1 MGDRSDPQTLQARDE
16 AAAPIDEDLEEV
28 LEDALDEAA
37 SPEEEGELEEGLGEE
52 AEEPGTGETE
62 AAIEAELESE
72 DLTAINGEAVVEV
85 LLRRS
90 GVLPQETEIGTP
102 DEEAQLP
109 APRQEDEFVCSRCF
123 LIKPRTQ
130 LGNVE
135 QRVCRDCLDPPQNGH
150 EA

>member
-1 MGDRSDPQTLQARDE
+1 MGDRSDTQTLQSPDE
-16 AAAPIDEDLEEV
+16 AAAPVDEDLEGV
-28 LEDALDEAA
+28 LEDAL
-37 SPEEEGELEEGLGEE
+37 
-52 AEEPGTGETE
+52 
-62 AAIEAELESE
+62 ESK

-130 LGNVE
+130 LANAA
-135 QRVCRDCLDPPQNGH
+135 QRVCRDCLEPPH
-150 EA
+150 TEHAS